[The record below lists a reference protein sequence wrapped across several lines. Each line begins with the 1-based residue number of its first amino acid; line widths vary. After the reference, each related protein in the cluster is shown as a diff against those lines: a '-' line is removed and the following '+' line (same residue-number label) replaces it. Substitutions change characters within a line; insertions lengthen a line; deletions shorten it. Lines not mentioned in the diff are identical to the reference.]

1 MRTIYALALQAN
13 CVCMFYYTTCIEY
26 MKVLMDYTLRKKN
39 ILGGRGKRLNWE
51 VRSATQGRIGH

>member
-1 MRTIYALALQAN
+1 
-13 CVCMFYYTTCIEY
+13 

-51 VRSATQGRIGH
+51 VGNAAQGKIGH